1 MKEGGNYFSH
11 DYGARND
18 PKLLELQMEMG
29 GQGLAIWWC
38 LVEMLW
44 ENEGYLPKN
53 FKSIAFSLHWAK
65 AEEVQK
71 VVEAFGLFEW
81 DDERFW
87 NNSALGRIEKRK
99 RISEIK
105 AGAGRR
111 GGLQKA
117 ANRAGSD
124 SEQGSTQVAD
134 AKQML
139 QGAVAEGVAVPAE
152 INKYINPEIN
162 KEINPEDVASDEE
175 KEKFFEIF
183 FFEKNFIEPDKE
195 LVRFLKHYQER
206 HWCRKGELR
215 PAADRNE
222 LARKWSPEK
231 QGQRVTDI
239 QILEFVKV
247 VWTYVAMEKGRKG
260 GGDFLRN
267 IESLREWHRELTITM
282 KTNEWGLYVQDVVVK
297 NNLKN
302 PYEKVTIKRK
312 TA

>member
-53 FKSIAFSLHWAK
+53 FKSIAFRLHWAK

-71 VVEAFGLFEW
+71 VVEGFGLFEW
-81 DDERFW
+81 DDEKFW

-99 RISEIK
+99 KISASR

-111 GGLQKA
+111 SGESRR
-117 ANRAGSD
+117 ANAGQPAPANEQELNKCSADGEQQD
-124 SEQGSTQVAD
+124 STCQAN

-139 QGAVAEGVAVPAE
+139 PQ

-183 FFEKNFIEPDKE
+183 FFE
-195 LVRFLKHYQER
+195 
-206 HWCRKGELR
+206 
-215 PAADRNE
+215 
-222 LARKWSPEK
+222 
-231 QGQRVTDI
+231 
-239 QILEFVKV
+239 
-247 VWTYVAMEKGRKG
+247 
-260 GGDFLRN
+260 
-267 IESLREWHRELTITM
+267 
-282 KTNEWGLYVQDVVVK
+282 
-297 NNLKN
+297 
-302 PYEKVTIKRK
+302 
-312 TA
+312 

>member
-71 VVEAFGLFEW
+71 VVEQFGLFEW

-99 RISEIK
+99 KISASR

-111 GGLQKA
+111 SGESRR
-117 ANRAGSD
+117 ANAEQPAPQNEQVLNKCSTDAEHDGNT
-124 SEQGSTQVAD
+124 SEQ
-134 AKQML
+134 ML
-139 QGAVAEGVAVPAE
+139 PQ

-195 LVRFLKHYQER
+195 LARFLKHYQER

-231 QGQRVTDI
+231 QGQRVIDI

>member
-99 RISEIK
+99 KISETRRESGRTGGVNS
-105 AGAGRR
+105 GASRR
-111 GGLQKA
+111 SRQ
-117 ANRAGSD
+117 ANAPEAGSTP
-124 SEQGSTQVAD
+124 EAN

-139 QGAVAEGVAVPAE
+139 QDGEASLQA

-195 LVRFLKHYQER
+195 LARFLKHYQER